1 MTRCEELAERMPGVA
16 RGEAA
21 WDAGALAHLATCP
34 ECAAEWRVLVAT
46 IGVGR
51 SAPDVDPEEVAR
63 AVVAR
68 LGATRHRSTSTR
80 RWLGGMAVV
89 AAAAAVTVMLWPRSP
104 SGGAGPDAM
113 SAPVFLPELD
123 SLSTSQLESVLGAL
137 DAPLGSVRTL
147 DAPDLSG
154 LSDDQLSAV
163 LQSMEG

>member
-1 MTRCEELAERMPGVA
+1 MTPCEELTERMPAVA
-16 RGEAA
+16 RGEAT

-34 ECAAEWRVLVAT
+34 DCAAEWRVLSAT
-46 IGVGR
+46 IAVGR
-51 SAPDVDPEEVAR
+51 STPDMDAEGVAR

-68 LGATRHRSTSTR
+68 LGATRHRYGSTR
-80 RWLGGMAVV
+80 RWLGGMAVLT
-89 AAAAAVTVMLWPRSP
+89 AAAAIALMLWPRAP
-104 SGGAGPDAM
+104 SGEADQDA
-113 SAPVFLPELD
+113 APVPVFLPELD
-123 SLSTSQLESVLGAL
+123 SLTTSQLESVLGTL